1 MVKTSKDR
9 GIYLAWVLLC
19 LDRNSYKGLSN
30 NDLGIESYS
39 FINSAPHIDL
49 AIPFSHIE
57 LANLLNHFKLAFP
70 TVERQIASFLFF
82 PYKGSWK
89 MSRVFGF
96 LLI

>member
-19 LDRNSYKGLSN
+19 LDRNSYKGLRD
-30 NDLGIESYS
+30 NDLGIESY
-39 FINSAPHIDL
+39 NSAPHIDL
-49 AIPFSHIE
+49 AIPFSRIE
-57 LANLLNHFKLAFP
+57 LANLLNHFKLAFS

>member
-30 NDLGIESYS
+30 NDLGIESY
-39 FINSAPHIDL
+39 NSAPHIDL
-49 AIPFSHIE
+49 AIPFSRIE
-57 LANLLNHFKLAFP
+57 LANLLNHFKLAFS
-70 TVERQIASFLFF
+70 TVEGVNRLFFVF
-82 PYKGSWK
+82 PYKGSRK